1 MVGHDVTGD
10 YDEYDDHDVGHDVS
24 GEDEMSP
31 NRHRWGGGD
40 DDDGGGASRVV
51 VVGVRKKLSRLDFWW
66 WTSTPTGQG
75 HVWQLGCHHIFSILM
90 TLDI

>member
-1 MVGHDVTGD
+1 MTAEYNVSTLWPGSYAGD
-10 YDEYDDHDVGHDVS
+10 G
-24 GEDEMSP
+24 
-31 NRHRWGGGD
+31 GGGD